1 MKLRGEDLFIR
12 IFFLRENMSVTL
24 LYHAVPFTLFFW
36 KQTLLIII
44 FLSTQTLLNYG
55 GDCEC
60 KLDLVPQSNHDL
72 RHEANSEKEV
82 APWQVHANMPWLEV
96 APCTHAWLER
106 RTHGTER
113 VTDPGAAR
121 RWIGP
126 SGDMRRRRALAYPSC
141 GSICLLWFAHLAD
154 RPASRATRPDAWR
167 WLWVVV
173 DESIVRSR
181 SIFMSDS
188 TWSLYGSD

>member
-24 LYHAVPFTLFFW
+24 YHAVPFTLFFEANAFDF
-36 KQTLLIII
+36 

-82 APWQVHANMPWLEV
+82 APWQVHANMP
-96 APCTHAWLER
+96 
-106 RTHGTER
+106 
-113 VTDPGAAR
+113 
-121 RWIGP
+121 
-126 SGDMRRRRALAYPSC
+126 
-141 GSICLLWFAHLAD
+141 
-154 RPASRATRPDAWR
+154 
-167 WLWVVV
+167 
-173 DESIVRSR
+173 
-181 SIFMSDS
+181 
-188 TWSLYGSD
+188 